1 MIIFFV
7 NFNQKYFMH
16 FFRMILLCS
25 KTYFD
30 SPRNFNVILLTY
42 SKHTKALGCLKT
54 SNCPEKSNWFDKLD
68 FFGKP
73 KQFDE
78 LNCFDQTKQFCEL
91 NCFN

>member
-30 SPRNFNVILLTY
+30 SPRDFNVILLTC
-42 SKHTKALGCLKT
+42 SKHTKALE
-54 SNCPEKSNWFDKLD
+54 CPKKSDRSEKSNWFDKLD
-68 FFGKP
+68 CFGKP
-73 KQFDE
+73 KQFGE
-78 LNCFDQTKQFCEL
+78 LS
-91 NCFN
+91 CFN

>member
-1 MIIFFV
+1 
-7 NFNQKYFMH
+7 MH

-30 SPRNFNVILLTY
+30 NPRNFNVILLTY

-68 FFGKP
+68 CFGKP
-73 KQFDE
+73 KQFGE
-78 LNCFDQTKQFCEL
+78 SNCFD
-91 NCFN
+91 